1 MTSPDM
7 ISRRREAQFL
17 RKTVQKPWRKTKR
30 GLPSWTAALT
40 AQMPTAFAEQLAAP
54 AKNHRA
60 EIQWK
65 GEERYATKFLG
76 ERFRNHGGR
85 PNGMTFMG
93 RGTHS
98 ATARPTGRT
107 ICHEHLPTA
116 GGQKPRRTVSKP
128 WRTATRGNLHGPRHC
143 ATASILHGTTGRSGR
158 GQPGGPPSTR
168 STSLFSQPD
177 LRDWSVVCNML
188 IHHKKVPMHLKR
200 SSTFQSTL
208 KDFSAMGADHK

>member
-1 MTSPDM
+1 MASPDM
-7 ISRRREAQFL
+7 ISRRREAQSL

-65 GEERYATKFLG
+65 GEERHATKFLG

-107 ICHEHLPTA
+107 ICHERYDLGSAEHASDKT
-116 GGQKPRRTVSKP
+116 PRFAPNR
-128 WRTATRGNLHGPRHC
+128 
-143 ATASILHGTTGRSGR
+143 
-158 GQPGGPPSTR
+158 PGVFAL
-168 STSLFSQPD
+168 TSSS
-177 LRDWSVVCNML
+177 RD
-188 IHHKKVPMHLKR
+188 
-200 SSTFQSTL
+200 T
-208 KDFSAMGADHK
+208 

>member
-1 MTSPDM
+1 M
-7 ISRRREAQFL
+7 

-65 GEERYATKFLG
+65 GEERHATKFLG

-85 PNGMTFMG
+85 PNGMAFMG

-158 GQPGGPPSTR
+158 GQPGGPPSTGR
-168 STSLFSQPD
+168 GVPRERTDGGAGANRHIST
-177 LRDWSVVCNML
+177 
-188 IHHKKVPMHLKR
+188 
-200 SSTFQSTL
+200 
-208 KDFSAMGADHK
+208 ADCPL